1 MSRKRI
7 DLVGEVFDHLTVIG
21 LDSIDK
27 KTKQSKW
34 LCKCEC
40 GNERVV
46 LGGNLTSGNT
56 SSCGCIRKS
65 RSKNKVKRATEID
78 AYWNQLM
85 AGDKHAI

>member
-34 LCKCEC
+34 LCKCE
-40 GNERVV
+40 
-46 LGGNLTSGNT
+46 
-56 SSCGCIRKS
+56 
-65 RSKNKVKRATEID
+65 
-78 AYWNQLM
+78 
-85 AGDKHAI
+85 